1 MRATSD
7 AGSISRILY
16 GVTAVTVIPL
26 GRPLLDGSSDLPG
39 SLAHRAGT
47 HKAFFQGL
55 RNGFRLLRPRIRLEQ
70 YGSRR
75 CSPEYHLIPSLFGL
89 APCGVCHAPRITE
102 RAVRS
107 YRTFSPLPWGV
118 NLRAPQRL
126 APALPSRLARASQL
140 SPFAHPL
147 QGGIFSVALSV
158 LRT

>member
-1 MRATSD
+1 MMRATSD

-47 HKAFFQGL
+47 RRFFKGSA
-55 RNGFRLLRPRIRLEQ
+55 RLAPASPSHPARAVRL
-70 YGSRR
+70 
-75 CSPEYHLIPSLFGL
+75 SPLLTQMPHPSLFGL

-107 YRTFSPLPWGV
+107 YRT
-118 NLRAPQRL
+118 
-126 APALPSRLARASQL
+126 
-140 SPFAHPL
+140 
-147 QGGIFSVALSV
+147 
-158 LRT
+158 